1 MNLLFTIDRAYLA
14 QMEICLKS
22 ILRFPCP
29 DGYDVYVMHTG
40 LEDTDFAALRQRLG
54 GKAEFHPIAVNP
66 DTFRDFPESSRYPQ
80 MMYYRIFAARFL
92 PQDMELV
99 LYLDPDIIVIRSLET
114 LYSLHFDGALFC
126 ACTHAREFL
135 TRVNQLR
142 LGLGQAVPYINTG
155 VLLMNLAALRQEQ
168 DEQAVI
174 DYAKDRGQWFML
186 PDQDIITAL
195 YGSRIRLLDT
205 MIYNLSDRMLATYNA
220 NPLNEKR
227 PLSWVKENAAIIHYC
242 GSNKPWKKNY
252 IGVLDCFYH
261 EVADAQ

>member
-40 LEDTDFAALRQRLG
+40 LEDADFAALRQRLG

-92 PQDMELV
+92 PQDMERV

-174 DYAKDRGQWFML
+174 DYAKDRGQW
-186 PDQDIITAL
+186 
-195 YGSRIRLLDT
+195 
-205 MIYNLSDRMLATYNA
+205 
-220 NPLNEKR
+220 
-227 PLSWVKENAAIIHYC
+227 
-242 GSNKPWKKNY
+242 
-252 IGVLDCFYH
+252 
-261 EVADAQ
+261 

>member
-1 MNLLFTIDRAYLA
+1 MHIYDYFQDNLKFYIALYAITHFPVPIRLFLLEIDHSVN
-14 QMEICLKS
+14 KS
-22 ILRFPCP
+22 
-29 DGYDVYVMHTG
+29 
-40 LEDTDFAALRQRLG
+40 
-54 GKAEFHPIAVNP
+54 
-66 DTFRDFPESSRYPQ
+66 S
-80 MMYYRIFAARFL
+80 
-92 PQDMELV
+92 
-99 LYLDPDIIVIRSLET
+99 
-114 LYSLHFDGALFC
+114 SLHFDGALFC

-155 VLLMNLAALRQEQ
+155 VLLMNLEALRQEQ

>member
-1 MNLLFTIDRAYLA
+1 MRIYDISRELFSAPLYPGD
-14 QMEICLKS
+14 
-22 ILRFPCP
+22 
-29 DGYDVYVMHTG
+29 
-40 LEDTDFAALRQRLG
+40 
-54 GKAEFHPIAVNP
+54 
-66 DTFRDFPESSRYPQ
+66 PESSFELLSR
-80 MMYYRIFAARFL
+80 
-92 PQDMELV
+92 METGDEYNL
-99 LYLDPDIIVIRSLET
+99 ST
-114 LYSLHFDGALFC
+114 FC

-227 PLSWVKENAAIIHYC
+227 PLSWVKANAAIIHYC

>member
-40 LEDTDFAALRQRLG
+40 LEDADFAALRQRLG

-92 PQDMELV
+92 PQDMERV

-142 LGLGQAVPYINTG
+142 LGLGQAVPYIC
-155 VLLMNLAALRQEQ
+155 LL
-168 DEQAVI
+168 
-174 DYAKDRGQWFML
+174 
-186 PDQDIITAL
+186 
-195 YGSRIRLLDT
+195 
-205 MIYNLSDRMLATYNA
+205 
-220 NPLNEKR
+220 
-227 PLSWVKENAAIIHYC
+227 
-242 GSNKPWKKNY
+242 
-252 IGVLDCFYH
+252 
-261 EVADAQ
+261 